1 MSLQD
6 PLEHAIDDMFV
17 NISEHMP
24 FKENALDLNL
34 FYHVAKNL
42 HTGCPTI
49 FFTLWFLLTSILMIG
64 CVIP

>member
-24 FKENALDLNL
+24 FKENALDFNP
-34 FYHVAKNL
+34 FYPPMLQKN
-42 HTGCPTI
+42 HTGTLLHSYTLTI
-49 FFTLWFLLTSILMIG
+49 
-64 CVIP
+64 